1 MGTPVARITGL
12 LILAGLFGLFAAE
25 TSYYVKPT
33 PDTQCPQ
40 TTDPCLTLSEY
51 VQDPSQYFIS
61 ESHFIFLPGEHN
73 LDEDLAIENLTSITF
88 TGDLDSLPEITSR
101 IVCTKPA
108 FFNFSTIQDIQMSA
122 LAIIACGSEIQY
134 PRAVFLNYVE
144 HFSFVN
150 SSFEDNQASA
160 ILLRT
165 SDGTI
170 EDTVFRNNSGE
181 VGGGVVVLDSSVA
194 FIGNNQFVNNMAMG
208 DGGGIYAENSTV
220 SFNGNTVFRN
230 NSGEVGGGV
239 AVFDSAV
246 TFIGNNQFVNNMA
259 MGDGGGIYAEN
270 STIDFNGITSFVNN
284 TAPRRGGGLFAA
296 NTTLTSIQGVTF
308 FDDNAAFFGGGVYA
322 QSGSKLAFH
331 GNSTFI
337 RNTGYFG
344 GEIVVTD
351 CELSFSG
358 NNTFA
363 FNQAQIGGGVQMDN
377 TFANFSGQ
385 SVFIGN
391 QVDTG
396 GGIYAMSSEVI
407 FDGTSKFFHNS
418 AGSHGGA
425 INAFNSIL
433 HSVGDITVED
443 NFAKFGGGIYLDNSH
458 VNFSGRN
465 IIHNNSAFLAGGLDL
480 YESGALFAGK
490 TTFSHNSGFGGAGGI
505 GVFVSTLFFEGEASF
520 ISNYGAYGGG
530 VYGLLLSNV
539 SFNGNNTF
547 VNNTA
552 DGRGGA
558 IYITNSSSL
567 SLAGISTF
575 SDNSAN
581 TGSLLYTRNS
591 ELYIDG
597 VTKIVNN
604 TVSSEGNIYC
614 NYTTSNISGDIT
626 FANNSANFTGGA
638 MYIMRSAFQF
648 EATITFKANSA
659 INGGSVYMKD
669 HSSISFNGSTVFQE
683 NRARYGGGIFAKD
696 SQLSFSNNYSFVD
709 CLSETQGGAIYA
721 TNSEISFTSSGYF
734 TGNVAELGGGG
745 ILLEQGSNVF
755 FNSPLQLFFVGNRA
769 ARGGALYFI
778 DVISLTYCSDEQ
790 ITTGECFFEVSSL
803 PENPA
808 KADVY
813 LVFTNNSAQEAGTV
827 LYGGM
832 LDTCTFTSGPY
843 DGTNGLVVFEDI
855 SAVNSEDDVT
865 STVSSDPFRICLCE
879 NNTIN
884 CGLESPPLF
893 KSPGESF
900 NISVVAVGQ
909 GDGSIPAIVRSY
921 FPFESGS
928 DAELGEGERIRQTGK
943 TCTNLQ
949 YNVYSPDSTEEII
962 LYAEGPCRDIG
973 MARHSINVMLLPCP
987 DGFELSYSS
996 CVCEA
1001 RLQRYTNSCN
1011 INTGKIKRS
1020 GDFWMSP
1027 SYDGNG
1033 SYEGLI
1039 LHPHCPFDY
1048 CLIKSVEI
1056 KLSNPDAQ
1064 CDSGHSGVLCGACQ
1078 HSLSLALG
1086 SSQCLHCS
1094 NSYLALLIPFALA
1107 GIALVMLIV
1116 ACNLTVANGAVN
1128 GLIFYANI
1136 IAVNRSIFFPR
1147 GETNILTV
1155 FIAWINLDLGIETCF
1170 FDGMDTYGRTWLQF
1184 VFPVY
1189 VWILVGSF
1197 ILVSKFS
1204 RRIAKSL
1211 GNNPVAVLATLFLLS
1226 YAKLLRTIITALS
1239 FTFLQYPDGSEVAV
1253 WLYDGNLQYLKG
1265 SHIPLFLFA
1274 SLALLFVFLP
1284 YTMFLFLGQWLQ
1296 ALSHWK
1302 ILSLMNSAR
1311 VKVFLDVYHAPYCP
1325 KHRYWTGFLLL
1336 LRCLLFLVFAFNALG
1351 NTSVNLLA
1359 ITSATLGLAFLARL
1373 SARIYQK
1380 WYLELLEASF
1390 FLNLGILA
1398 AGTYHID
1405 LAGGNQAALVYLS
1418 VSIAFITFVTI
1429 AIINGYLQLK
1439 KTTIGQKLLNRTAT
1453 FQLRNVIGSQLKEDN
1468 PEEPNTVDT
1477 GDQPLTPPTTTYVQ
1491 LREPL
1496 LEDK

>member
-1 MGTPVARITGL
+1 M
-12 LILAGLFGLFAAE
+12 
-25 TSYYVKPT
+25 
-33 PDTQCPQ
+33 
-40 TTDPCLTLSEY
+40 
-51 VQDPSQYFIS
+51 
-61 ESHFIFLPGEHN
+61 
-73 LDEDLAIENLTSITF
+73 
-88 TGDLDSLPEITSR
+88 
-101 IVCTKPA
+101 
-108 FFNFSTIQDIQMSA
+108 
-122 LAIIACGSEIQY
+122 
-134 PRAVFLNYVE
+134 
-144 HFSFVN
+144 
-150 SSFEDNQASA
+150 
-160 ILLRT
+160 
-165 SDGTI
+165 
-170 EDTVFRNNSGE
+170 
-181 VGGGVVVLDSSVA
+181 
-194 FIGNNQFVNNMAMG
+194 
-208 DGGGIYAENSTV
+208 
-220 SFNGNTVFRN
+220 
-230 NSGEVGGGV
+230 

-270 STIDFNGITSFVNN
+270 STVSFNGISSFVNN
-284 TAPRRGGGLFAA
+284 TAPNYLRRGGGLFAD
-296 NTTLTSIQGVTF
+296 NTTLTSIPGITF
-308 FDDNAAFFGGGVYA
+308 FDGNVAFFGGGVHA

-337 RNTGYFG
+337 RNTGFFG
-344 GEIVVTD
+344 GEIMVID
-351 CELSFSG
+351 SELSFSG

-363 FNQAQIGGGVQMDN
+363 FNQAHRRGGVYMDN

-385 SVFIGN
+385 SMFMGN
-391 QVDTG
+391 RAEDTG
-396 GGIYAMSSEVI
+396 GGITATRDSEVI
-407 FDGTSKFFHNS
+407 FEGTSMFFRNS
-418 AGSHGGA
+418 AGSQGGA
-425 INAFNSIL
+425 INAINSTL
-433 HSVGDITVED
+433 QSVGDITVED
-443 NFAKFGGGIYLDNSH
+443 NFAQLGGGMDLDNCH

-465 IIHNNSAFLAGGLDL
+465 IIHNNSATLAGGLNS
-480 YESGALFAGK
+480 YESSVLFAGK
-490 TTFSHNSGFGGAGGI
+490 TTFSYNSGFGGDGSI
-505 GVFVSTLFFEGEASF
+505 GVFGSTVFFEGETSF
-520 ISNYGAYGGG
+520 ISNYGVYGGG
-530 VYGLLLSNV
+530 VYGLISNV
-539 SFNGNNTF
+539 NFNGNNTF

-552 DGRGGA
+552 
-558 IYITNSSSL
+558 
-567 SLAGISTF
+567 
-575 SDNSAN
+575 
-581 TGSLLYTRNS
+581 GS
-591 ELYIDG
+591 
-597 VTKIVNN
+597 
-604 TVSSEGNIYC
+604 
-614 NYTTSNISGDIT
+614 
-626 FANNSANFTGGA
+626 TGGA
-638 MYIMRSAFQF
+638 MYIA
-648 EATITFKANSA
+648 
-659 INGGSVYMKD
+659 MK
-669 HSSISFNGSTVFQE
+669 
-683 NRARYGGGIFAKD
+683 
-696 SQLSFSNNYSFVD
+696 SQLSF
-709 CLSETQGGAIYA
+709 TG
-721 TNSEISFTSSGYF
+721 SGDF
-734 TGNVAELGGGG
+734 TGNVAEQGGGG
-745 ILLEQGSNVF
+745 ILLEQGSVIYF
-755 FNSPLQLFFVGNRA
+755 DSPLQLSFVGNRA
-769 ARGGALYFI
+769 ARGGALYVI
-778 DVISLTYCSDEQ
+778 DDISLMYCSGKQ
-790 ITTGECFFEVSSL
+790 TTTSECFFEVSSL
-803 PENPA
+803 PGNPA

-832 LDTCTFTSGPY
+832 LDRCNVTSGPY
-843 DGTNGLVVFEDI
+843 DGTNGLDVFEDI
-855 SAVNSEDDVT
+855 SAVSSQDNVT
-865 STVSSDPFRICLCE
+865 SIISSDPFRICLCE
-879 NNTIN
+879 NSTIN
-884 CGLESPPLF
+884 CSLEYPSLS

-928 DAELGEGERIRQTGK
+928 DAELGEHQRIQQTGK

-949 YNVYSPDSTEEII
+949 YNVFSPDSTEEII
-962 LYAEGPCRDIG
+962 LYAEGPCRDMG
-973 MARHSINVMLLPCP
+973 MARYSINVMLLPCP

-1011 INTGKIKRS
+1011 INTGTIERR

-1048 CLIKSVEI
+1048 CLIETIEI
-1056 KLSNPDAQ
+1056 ELSNPDAQ
-1064 CDSGHSGVLCGACQ
+1064 CDPGHTGVLCGACQ

-1094 NSYLALLIPFALA
+1094 NSFLALLIPFALA
-1107 GIALVMLIV
+1107 GIALVILIV

-1136 IAVNRSIFFPR
+1136 FAVNRSIFFPR

-1197 ILVSKFS
+1197 ILVSRFS

-1253 WLYDGNLQYLKG
+1253 WLYDGNLHYLKG

-1311 VKVFLDVYHAPYCP
+1311 VKVFLDAYHAPYCP
-1325 KHRYWTGFLLL
+1325 KHRYWTGLLLL

-1429 AIINGYLQLK
+1429 AIVNGYLQLK